1 VEVLVDHA
9 VNVLNAQRF
18 AILYPRDGY
27 GRGLR
32 RLFWEAVEKQGGR
45 IVGVSSY
52 DPDATDFADPIRR
65 LVGFTLLSEE
75 EEEGLEE
82 REEMERRA
90 RRLPAE
96 EAAALREEARAITG
110 PEGEALP
117 PIVDFDALF
126 IPESHEKVVLI
137 APQLAFH
144 EAVGTT
150 LLGPSSWYHPDL
162 VRIAREH
169 VEGAI
174 FAAHF
179 YPDSALAFV
188 RAFTER
194 YEQAYAGPPD
204 VFAAQAY
211 DAANLVLVQLARGRG
226 SREAVREGVLAV
238 RDYPGVTGVLSMR
251 ADGNARKRPF
261 LLAVKSGRIGQLD

>member
-1 VEVLVDHA
+1 
-9 VNVLNAQRF
+9 
-18 AILYPRDGY
+18 
-27 GRGLR
+27 
-32 RLFWEAVEKQGGR
+32 
-45 IVGVSSY
+45 
-52 DPDATDFADPIRR
+52 
-65 LVGFTLLSEE
+65 
-75 EEEGLEE
+75 
-82 REEMERRA
+82 
-90 RRLPAE
+90 
-96 EAAALREEARAITG
+96 LREEARAVTG

-137 APQLAFH
+137 APQLA
-144 EAVGTT
+144 
-150 LLGPSSWYHPDL
+150 W
-162 VRIAREH
+162 IAREH
-169 VEGAI
+169 VEGAL

-179 YPDSALAFV
+179 YPDSPLDFV

-194 YEQAYAGPPD
+194 YEQAYAGLPD

-261 LLAVKSGRIGQLD
+261 LLAVKRGRIGQLD

>member
-1 VEVLVDHA
+1 VE
-9 VNVLNAQRF
+9 
-18 AILYPRDGY
+18 
-27 GRGLR
+27 
-32 RLFWEAVEKQGGR
+32 EQGGR
-45 IVGVSSY
+45 IVGVASY
-52 DPDATDFADPIRR
+52 DPDATDFAEPIRR
-65 LVGFTLLSEE
+65 LVGFTLLTEE
-75 EEEGLEE
+75 EKERLEE

-90 RRLPAE
+90 RRLPDE
-96 EAAALREEARAITG
+96 EAAALREEARAMTG

-144 EAVGTT
+144 EAVDTT
-150 LLGPSSWYHPDL
+150 LLGPSGWYHPDL

-169 VEGAI
+169 VEGAL

-179 YPDSALAFV
+179 YPDGELAFV
-188 RAFTER
+188 RDFTER
-194 YEQAYAGPPD
+194 YGQAYAGPPD

-211 DAANLVLVQLARGRG
+211 DAANLVLLQLARGRG
-226 SREAVREGVLAV
+226 SREAVRDGVLAV

-261 LLAVKSGRIGQLD
+261 LLAVRRGRITQID